1 MFSMISGSALNEIKI
16 FGIVLTV
23 FLILDVPM
31 VFFIN
36 NKMYAD
42 QFLKING
49 TSYSGMYV
57 IIFAILSYLTLALG
71 IYYFAVKQNSYL
83 NAAILGF
90 VIYGVY
96 NFTNLAVLKQYEFKT
111 GAIDIAWGTT
121 LCLLVTAISLPI
133 IKLLV
138 HEDVL
143 NAVVEKANDVIE
155 TTTDTTV

>member
-1 MFSMISGSALNEIKI
+1 MIGGSALNEIKI